1 MDHIHYVNSSRALF
15 KARAYKRA
23 ADVIAN
29 LPLYIED
36 IYEKDGIKGQ
46 IDAHYDRLDLKD
58 DYVRQYKRMSNL

>member
-36 IYEKDGIKGQ
+36 IYEKDGIKKN
-46 IDAHYDRLDLKD
+46 DRLDLKD

>member
-1 MDHIHYVNSSRALF
+1 VSSSRALF

-29 LPLYIED
+29 LSLYIED

>member
-36 IYEKDGIKGQ
+36 IYEKDGIKKMTAL
-46 IDAHYDRLDLKD
+46 I
-58 DYVRQYKRMSNL
+58 

>member
-36 IYEKDGIKGQ
+36 IYEKDGKKVKLMRIMTAL
-46 IDAHYDRLDLKD
+46 I
-58 DYVRQYKRMSNL
+58 

>member
-1 MDHIHYVNSSRALF
+1 VSSSRALF

-36 IYEKDGIKGQ
+36 IYEKDGIKKN
-46 IDAHYDRLDLKD
+46 DRLDLKD

>member
-15 KARAYKRA
+15 KARAYKLA

-36 IYEKDGIKGQ
+36 IYEKDGIKKMTAL
-46 IDAHYDRLDLKD
+46 I
-58 DYVRQYKRMSNL
+58 